1 MPITCYLLDALKYSA
16 LILLYGVVPW
26 LLLAL
31 VMQFISVSLR
41 RSLANIFGV
50 SLYILLTAPG
60 VAVHELGH
68 ALFCIIFR
76 HKIEDMKLFSP
87 EEDGTLGY
95 VSHTYN
101 TKSIYQRIGNFFIG
115 TGPVW
120 LGLTA
125 LWFTSAWL
133 LPQEMT
139 CSYDSISGFLSSFS
153 SEFFSFG
160 FWARWQSWLWLYLSF
175 AVTSHITLS
184 APDLLGAADGI
195 IAIINLVLAACF
207 CFGWLGEWENTAVIP
222 KLQELIFAASGT
234 VGIIVIISG
243 AFALILRLVPRK

>member
-31 VMQFISVSLR
+31 VMQFISNSLR

-115 TGPVW
+115 TGP
-120 LGLTA
+120 
-125 LWFTSAWL
+125 F
-133 LPQEMT
+133 
-139 CSYDSISGFLSSFS
+139 SIT
-153 SEFFSFG
+153 
-160 FWARWQSWLWLYLSF
+160 Q
-175 AVTSHITLS
+175 T
-184 APDLLGAADGI
+184 
-195 IAIINLVLAACF
+195 F
-207 CFGWLGEWENTAVIP
+207 CA
-222 KLQELIFAASGT
+222 KS
-234 VGIIVIISG
+234 
-243 AFALILRLVPRK
+243 

>member
-95 VSHTYN
+95 VSHT
-101 TKSIYQRIGNFFIG
+101 
-115 TGPVW
+115 
-120 LGLTA
+120 
-125 LWFTSAWL
+125 
-133 LPQEMT
+133 
-139 CSYDSISGFLSSFS
+139 
-153 SEFFSFG
+153 
-160 FWARWQSWLWLYLSF
+160 
-175 AVTSHITLS
+175 
-184 APDLLGAADGI
+184 
-195 IAIINLVLAACF
+195 
-207 CFGWLGEWENTAVIP
+207 
-222 KLQELIFAASGT
+222 
-234 VGIIVIISG
+234 
-243 AFALILRLVPRK
+243 